1 MSMST
6 SKIARSLLSW
16 YDQHHREMPWR
27 TMPSPYRVWISEI
40 MSQQTRIDTVMVYFE
55 RFMNAFPTI
64 ESLANATLDDVLKNW
79 QGLGYYSRARNIH
92 KAANVIMKD
101 HQGVIPSN
109 YEELLSLPGIGPY
122 TAGAIASIAFNQ
134 MVPAIDGNVL
144 RVIARVEGIKESI
157 QSPKTIKQITNVVQ
171 QQLSLER
178 PGDFNQALMEVGAL
192 VCIPNGAPKCEICPL
207 GSDCVARA
215 KNLIDVIPPKKKKTL
230 QKVEPRTVVVIE
242 YQGKIG
248 LRQRKDSGLLAS
260 MYELLHVEGHFDAKD
275 IVEQFSNIVSIDS
288 LTPHQHVYSHL
299 IWQMVGYHIV
309 VNQPVEGMEFVSMQ
323 EAFST
328 YAIPNAF
335 WPFLQ
340 QLKQ

>member
-6 SKIARSLLSW
+6 SKIATSLLAW

-27 TMPSPYRVWISEI
+27 TTASPYRVWISEI

-55 RFMNAFPTI
+55 RFMNAFPTM
-64 ESLANATLDDVLKNW
+64 ESLANASLDDVLKNW

-92 KAANVIMKD
+92 KAAHVIMKE
-101 HQGVIPSN
+101 HQGLIPST
-109 YEELLSLPGIGPY
+109 YEELLTLPGIGPY

-134 MVPAIDGNVL
+134 RVPAIDGNVL
-144 RVIARVEGIKESI
+144 RVIARVKGIKDSI
-157 QSPKTIKQITNVVQ
+157 QSLKTIKQITSIVQ
-171 QQLSLER
+171 EQISTER
-178 PGDFNQALMEVGAL
+178 PGDFNQALMEIGAL
-192 VCIPNGAPKCEICPL
+192 VCIPNGAPKCESCPL
-207 GSDCVARA
+207 SNDCVARA

-230 QKVEPRTVVVIE
+230 QKVEPRTVVVME

-260 MYELLHVEGHFDAKD
+260 MYELFHVEGHFDAKD

-288 LTPHQHVYSHL
+288 LAPHQHVYSHL
-299 IWQMVGYHIV
+299 IWQMIGYHIV
-309 VNQPVEGMEFVSMQ
+309 VDQPVEGMEFVTME
-323 EAFST
+323 EALTT

>member
-6 SKIARSLLSW
+6 SKLASPLLAW
-16 YDQHHREMPWR
+16 YDQNHREMPWR
-27 TMPSPYRVWISEI
+27 TTPSPYRVWISEI

-64 ESLANATLDDVLKNW
+64 ESLANASLDDVLKNW

-92 KAANVIMKD
+92 KAANVILKD
-101 HQGVIPSN
+101 YQGVIPSK
-109 YEELLSLPGIGPY
+109 YEELLALPGIGPY

-134 MVPAIDGNVL
+134 KVPAIDGNVL

-157 QSPKTIKQITNVVQ
+157 QTPQTIKQITTFVQ
-171 QQLSLER
+171 HQLPSDR

-207 GSDCVARA
+207 SKDCVARA

-248 LRQRKDSGLLAS
+248 LRQRLDTGLLAS
-260 MYELLHVEGHFDAKD
+260 MYELFHVEGHFDAKD

-288 LTPHQHVYSHL
+288 LAPHQHVYSHL
-299 IWQMVGYHIV
+299 IWQMIGYHIV
-309 VNQPVEGMEFVSMQ
+309 VNQPVEGMTFVSMDDVL
-323 EAFST
+323 T
-328 YAIPNAF
+328 IYAIPNAF

>member
-1 MSMST
+1 
-6 SKIARSLLSW
+6 
-16 YDQHHREMPWR
+16 
-27 TMPSPYRVWISEI
+27 
-40 MSQQTRIDTVMVYFE
+40 MVYFE

-64 ESLANATLDDVLKNW
+64 ESLANASLDDVLKNW

-92 KAANVIMKD
+92 KAANVILKD
-101 HQGVIPSN
+101 YQGVIPSK
-109 YEELLSLPGIGPY
+109 YEELLALPGIGPY

-134 MVPAIDGNVL
+134 RVPAIDGNVL
-144 RVIARVEGIKESI
+144 RVIARVEGIKDSI
-157 QSPKTIKQITNVVQ
+157 QTPQTIKQITTFVQ
-171 QQLSLER
+171 HQLPSDR

-207 GSDCVARA
+207 NKDCVARA

-248 LRQRKDSGLLAS
+248 LRQRLDTGLLAS
-260 MYELLHVEGHFDAKD
+260 MYELFHVEGHFDAKD

-288 LTPHQHVYSHL
+288 LAPHQHVYSHL
-299 IWQMVGYHIV
+299 IWQMIGYHIV
-309 VNQPVEGMEFVSMQ
+309 VDQPVEGMTFVSMDD
-323 EAFST
+323 ALTT